1 MMHCSTTQ
9 NPISLERICLES
21 VVGKIEKGD
30 SLDGV
35 SLPPCVMDALHTV
48 LASRNLISDRT
59 MHLVFHTNSEKAK
72 LQSSQVT
79 AEGLN
84 HLRKCSRL
92 TSLEIGPAI
101 KWPSDE
107 EYLCKVLSELCNLKE
122 LRLEQGGCVKSSL
135 VSMLSRQNPTLTVLS
150 LSGCSN
156 VEDQCLSSLGQHC
169 YRLEC
174 VDFSYTQITDD
185 GIASLF
191 QSPCRLTLKEVIVRG
206 CRSITNC
213 AIEGLYSS
221 CPNLSILV
229 FDHCPLVE
237 ADCRFFPR
245 PKNLRQMA
253 WSIFM

>member
-174 VDFSYTQITDD
+174 VDFSYTQ
-185 GIASLF
+185 
-191 QSPCRLTLKEVIVRG
+191 EVIVRG